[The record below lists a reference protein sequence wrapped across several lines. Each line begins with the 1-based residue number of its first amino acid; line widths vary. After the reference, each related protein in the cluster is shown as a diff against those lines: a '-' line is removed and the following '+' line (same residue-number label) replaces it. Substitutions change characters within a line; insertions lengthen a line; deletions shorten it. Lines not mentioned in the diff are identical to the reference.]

1 MFVLRRLAAK
11 HFTPR
16 QDLLRTKKASFSS
29 VDDALCTL
37 SMCLCVYQDERY
49 KFSSNPLTR
58 LAPVHL
64 SSNKL
69 FFYQKVQS

>member
-37 SMCLCVYQDERY
+37 SMCLCVVCVSGR
-49 KFSSNPLTR
+49 
-58 LAPVHL
+58 
-64 SSNKL
+64 
-69 FFYQKVQS
+69 KVQVFI